1 MKLIKR
7 NYQAV
12 VNRGLI
18 NEKTNIIDF
27 IDKMEEEYFEVCN
40 AHDIGEN
47 KPNDHMI
54 EEVLDLMV
62 VCINFLVHYN
72 VNIIRGL
79 IKIAWKNER
88 RAHMNNSKFL
98 KYGIRIQQ
106 EER

>member
-18 NEKTNIIDF
+18 NEKTTIIDF

-40 AHDIGEN
+40 AHKIGEN
-47 KPNDHMI
+47 KPNDHMT
-54 EEVLDLMV
+54 EEVFDLMV

-72 VNIIRGL
+72 VNLIRGL
-79 IKIAWKNER
+79 IKIALKNER
-88 RAHMNNSKFL
+88 RANEQRRKENSNTS
-98 KYGIRIQQ
+98 I
-106 EER
+106 